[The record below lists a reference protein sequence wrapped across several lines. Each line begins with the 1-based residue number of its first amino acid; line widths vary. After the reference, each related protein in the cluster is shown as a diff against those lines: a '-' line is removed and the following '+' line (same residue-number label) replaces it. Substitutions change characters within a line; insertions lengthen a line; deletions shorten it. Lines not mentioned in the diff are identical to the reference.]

1 MELISL
7 ALESWPKIPQLTD
20 NEQAEKVFKILYGNF
35 DAAWTNLIRCQQEA
49 SSTKYVRMQHDQRK
63 VLVSLLAEKKKTI
76 SGHDFAQQN
85 VSSLVAHFLKC
96 SLLS

>member
-63 VLVSLLAEKKKTI
+63 VLVSLLAEKKKPFLAMTLHSRMFQVWLLI
-76 SGHDFAQQN
+76 SWN
-85 VSSLVAHFLKC
+85 VRS
-96 SLLS
+96 

>member
-63 VLVSLLAEKKKTI
+63 VLVSLLAEKKKPFLAMTLHSRMFQVWLLI
-76 SGHDFAQQN
+76 S
-85 VSSLVAHFLKC
+85 
-96 SLLS
+96 